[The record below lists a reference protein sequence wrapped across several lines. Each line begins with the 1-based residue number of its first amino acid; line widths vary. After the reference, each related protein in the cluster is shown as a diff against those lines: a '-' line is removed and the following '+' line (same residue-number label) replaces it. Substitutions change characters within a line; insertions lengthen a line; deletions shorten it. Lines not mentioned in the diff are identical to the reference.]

1 MGVDYIGSP
10 AGRSPNGCGLYW
22 VSRWKLCGKN
32 VSAMEVLSTYIVTLL
47 TFLGATKVMSSYV
60 SSLVKISNASKV
72 CGVFNTI
79 STFMM
84 SR

>member
-10 AGRSPNGCGLYW
+10 AG
-22 VSRWKLCGKN
+22 KLCGKN
-32 VSAMEVLSTYIVTLL
+32 VSAMEVLCTYIVTLL
-47 TFLGATKVMSSYV
+47 TFFWATKVMSSYV

-79 STFMM
+79 STFIM